1 MVCMY
6 FTTVCIT
13 VCIPVCTVCMRNCSE
28 MLISCHA
35 AVFSEF
41 PALTASFLPES
52 FSDLTMPVLHRPAAA
67 PRGVRRRPAA
77 ASEKILNRSACGPA
91 TSSTSSRSTASE
103 AGFRKESEHHIDHG
117 PTSHK
122 KQISG
127 FFKSQRAILWAR
139 SALGF
144 LFPGAPVPH
153 TIPQH
158 VPVR

>member
-1 MVCMY
+1 MP
-6 FTTVCIT
+6 

-77 ASEKILNRSACGPA
+77 ASELPQGVAAASNPAAQPPEGDAAESAIADEAWSAASKRHGQEG
-91 TSSTSSRSTASE
+91 SRQ
-103 AGFRKESEHHIDHG
+103 G
-117 PTSHK
+117 
-122 KQISG
+122 
-127 FFKSQRAILWAR
+127 AR
-139 SALGF
+139 RTRDTGE
-144 LFPGAPVPH
+144 
-153 TIPQH
+153 T
-158 VPVR
+158 

>member
-77 ASEKILNRSACGPA
+77 ASELPQRVAAASRPA
-91 TSSTSSRSTASE
+91 AQPPERDAAEAAIADEAWSE
-103 AGFRKESEHHIDHG
+103 GKRHG
-117 PTSHK
+117 G
-122 KQISG
+122 QIS
-127 FFKSQRAILWAR
+127 SYCL
-139 SALGF
+139 
-144 LFPGAPVPH
+144 
-153 TIPQH
+153 
-158 VPVR
+158 

>member
-77 ASEKILNRSACGPA
+77 ASELPQGVAAASNPAAQPPEGDAAESAIA
-91 TSSTSSRSTASE
+91 DEAWSE
-103 AGFRKESEHHIDHG
+103 ARDDGSRAEADDLGTGTSTFEGYRCVRKKKPPGRIHG
-117 PTSHK
+117 RPPSPPTI
-122 KQISG
+122 QC
-127 FFKSQRAILWAR
+127 
-139 SALGF
+139 
-144 LFPGAPVPH
+144 
-153 TIPQH
+153 
-158 VPVR
+158 